1 VALFLIALVITS
13 FTMSGGVFNPHR
25 KLEEALDNLE
35 RAVRFS
41 QDESILRNKIVRISL
56 KTGEP
61 PNSFTV
67 EYSPENDFILP
78 SKIFDDQLALDNY
91 SEEEIQNKKKK
102 IENQFSKVQEFQESP
117 IEFNEQVRIIG
128 VGTTLINKMQVFA
141 DTSIFFYPSGEK
153 DGALIVLANEE
164 EIATLAIEPF
174 TLEFKRN
181 FYRIEGDQIDD
192 EFFANKAEDLY
203 KEWQSWND

>member
-1 VALFLIALVITS
+1 
-13 FTMSGGVFNPHR
+13 MSGGVFNPHR